1 MTPNGKE
8 SKSKSAINKPE
19 NQAPLSI
26 KINLK
31 ALAQNGQCLLKTK
44 TPPILTKSP
53 TASPS
58 SHPNTSDSDSD
69 FGKRTKKK
77 SGGKRRRSA
86 NNTNSSKYSNSLQN
100 CQFCTSGEN
109 EDKLLLCDGCDKG
122 YHTYCFKPKM
132 DNIPDG
138 DW

>member
-1 MTPNGKE
+1 MLYIFVKFE
-8 SKSKSAINKPE
+8 CEK
-19 NQAPLSI
+19 
-26 KINLK
+26 
-31 ALAQNGQCLLKTK
+31 
-44 TPPILTKSP
+44 
-53 TASPS
+53 
-58 SHPNTSDSDSD
+58 
-69 FGKRTKKK
+69 
-77 SGGKRRRSA
+77 
-86 NNTNSSKYSNSLQN
+86 SLQN